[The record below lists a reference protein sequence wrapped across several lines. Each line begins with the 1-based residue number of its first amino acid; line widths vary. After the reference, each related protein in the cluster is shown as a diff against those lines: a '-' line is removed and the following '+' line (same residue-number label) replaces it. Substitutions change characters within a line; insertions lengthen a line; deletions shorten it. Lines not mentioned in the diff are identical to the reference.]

1 MPSQEATS
9 DQGVPL
15 GQRRVSRLLRWPAQ
29 EIFSQLLKLQAW
41 GASARLL
48 YLPMYRMAYPAGCLY
63 ARQRA
68 LLGMLSVSLVM
79 LRWI

>member
-29 EIFSQLLKLQAW
+29 EIFSQLLNYKL
-41 GASARLL
+41 GVHRLDCST
-48 YLPMYRMAYPAGCLY
+48 YPCIGW
-63 ARQRA
+63 RT
-68 LLGMLSVSLVM
+68 LLGVCMQGSAHF
-79 LRWI
+79 